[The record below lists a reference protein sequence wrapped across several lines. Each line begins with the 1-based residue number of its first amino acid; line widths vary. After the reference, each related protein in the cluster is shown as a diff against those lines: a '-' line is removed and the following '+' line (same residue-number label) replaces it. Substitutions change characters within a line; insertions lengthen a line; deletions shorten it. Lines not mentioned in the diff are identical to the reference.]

1 MYMAHYK
8 VCPKDILVAAHGIK
22 AIVRHSEGSKYLKR
36 MPKRSQPTILTPCAF
51 NDPKTFK
58 TMAVESSQANSLIS

>member
-1 MYMAHYK
+1 MAHYK
-8 VCPKDILVAAHGIK
+8 VCPKDILVAAHGIN
-22 AIVRHSEGSKYLKR
+22 EGSKYLKR
-36 MPKRSQPTILTPCAF
+36 MPKRSQPTILTPCEF